1 MADTRNMEL
10 STEEVHLIASR
21 RLKAV
26 DKHRRTSKI
35 NQLREALKAFI
46 LREIETEAS
55 GDAGSWD
62 VEEVAEVV
70 EARRV
75 LALTDPHN
83 VKAEEVPFGV

>member
-1 MADTRNMEL
+1 MADTKNMEL
-10 STEEVHLIASR
+10 SIEEVHLIAQR

-46 LREIETEAS
+46 QREIETESS
-55 GDAGSWD
+55 GDCGSYD
-62 VEEVAEVV
+62 VEGIDEVK

-75 LALTDPHN
+75 LDLTKP
-83 VKAEEVPFGV
+83 KSEEVPFGV